1 MITSEDQIEFF
12 RNYYS
17 YELIELLNKLQEKY
31 QNFKLLNNF
40 SKETTSDFVD
50 LITENIDL
58 KKMYLQHLKS

>member
-1 MITSEDQIEFF
+1 MITPEDQIEFF

-17 YELIELLNKLQEKY
+17 YDLIELLNKLKVKY

>member
-1 MITSEDQIEFF
+1 MITTEDQIEFF

-17 YELIELLNKLQEKY
+17 YDLTELLNKLKEKY
-31 QNFKLLNNF
+31 QNLKLLNKV
-40 SKETTSDFVD
+40 SKETNSDFVD

>member
-1 MITSEDQIEFF
+1 MITVEDQIEFF

-17 YELIELLNKLQEKY
+17 YDLIELLNKLQEKY

-40 SKETTSDFVD
+40 SKETTEDFVD

>member
-1 MITSEDQIEFF
+1 MITVEDQIEFF

>member
-1 MITSEDQIEFF
+1 MITAEDQIEFF

>member
-1 MITSEDQIEFF
+1 MITTEDQIEFF

-17 YELIELLNKLQEKY
+17 YDLTELLNKLKEKY
-31 QNFKLLNNF
+31 QNLKLLNKV

>member
-1 MITSEDQIEFF
+1 MITVEDQIEFF

-17 YELIELLNKLQEKY
+17 YDLIELLNKLQEKY

>member
-1 MITSEDQIEFF
+1 MITPEDQIEFF

-17 YELIELLNKLQEKY
+17 YDLIELLNKLQEKY

-40 SKETTSDFVD
+40 SKETTEDFVD

>member
-1 MITSEDQIEFF
+1 MITTEDQIEFF